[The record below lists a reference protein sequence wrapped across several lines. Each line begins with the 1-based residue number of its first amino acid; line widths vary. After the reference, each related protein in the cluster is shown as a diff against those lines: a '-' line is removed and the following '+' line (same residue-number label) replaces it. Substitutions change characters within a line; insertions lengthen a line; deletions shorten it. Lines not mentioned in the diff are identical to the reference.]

1 MIIRRRSA
9 CPFLGPCTLPIQPTQ
24 RPVRTIP
31 FRPSAVASV
40 SARHFAPAHGYPQA
54 IPNAHLRHAHPERDG
69 RLVRKPRNGHGTP
82 AIIPMPAPIGCAP
95 QHRGTNRRLTEK
107 LPAYWKRPGTASG
120 KDAERSAGT
129 PLFSNGAFLAA
140 IRATTG
146 DVSNFRQRPVPK
158 TPSAT
163 SASDIS
169 GPSAILRRVRPK
181 RGRSHFVRQR
191 LGNNLR
197 SVVVAPHA
205 GDLVERGDDLP
216 RIGQRDQL

>member
-1 MIIRRRSA
+1 MDIPKPYRTRTFDMLIRNETAASSENRETDTALRLLSPCRPLSAALRS
-9 CPFLGPCTLPIQPTQ
+9 TESLP
-24 RPVRTIP
+24 
-31 FRPSAVASV
+31 
-40 SARHFAPAHGYPQA
+40 
-54 IPNAHLRHAHPERDG
+54 N
-69 RLVRKPRNGHGTP
+69 N
-82 AIIPMPAPIGCAP
+82 
-95 QHRGTNRRLTEK
+95 RGTNRRLTEK

-146 DVSNFRQRPVPK
+146 DVSNFQQRPVPK